1 MIDWSWFVAR
11 LIGAIGSWLDSS
23 NLRNR
28 VYKMAE
34 EAEIMMTAL
43 EDIERMSREE
53 HIKKY
58 ARKAIN
64 TVKELENY
72 RLTRKSIRSIIV
84 V

>member
-1 MIDWSWFVAR
+1 MIWSIIFAKV
-11 LIGAIGSWLDSS
+11 LTTIMSWADAG

-28 VYKMAE
+28 MFLMAE

-58 ARKAIN
+58 AHKVIE
-64 TVKELENY
+64 TIKGLPVEND
-72 RLTRKSIRSIIV
+72 R
-84 V
+84 

>member
-1 MIDWSWFVAR
+1 MIDWSWLIAR
-11 LIGAIGSWLDSS
+11 LVSAIGSWIDSS

-43 EDIERMSREE
+43 EDIERMSRED

-58 ARKAIN
+58 AQKAIE
-64 TVKELENY
+64 TVKNLPQD
-72 RLTRKSIRSIIV
+72 RLDQ
-84 V
+84 

>member
-1 MIDWSWFVAR
+1 MIDWSWLIAR
-11 LIGAIGSWLDSS
+11 LVSAVGSWIDAS

-34 EAEIMMTAL
+34 ESEIMMTAL

-58 ARKAIN
+58 ARKAIQ
-64 TVKELENY
+64 TVKNLPQDQ
-72 RLTRKSIRSIIV
+72 LDQ
-84 V
+84 